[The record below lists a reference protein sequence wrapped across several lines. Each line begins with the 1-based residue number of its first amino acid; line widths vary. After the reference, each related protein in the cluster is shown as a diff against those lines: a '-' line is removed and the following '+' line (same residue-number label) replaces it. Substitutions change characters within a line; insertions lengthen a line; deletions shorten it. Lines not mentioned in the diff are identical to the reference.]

1 MHVQSLVWEDPVEE
15 GMATNSSI
23 PAWRIHW
30 SGGPGGLQ
38 FIELQRVG
46 HEGSDLS
53 HTHRQGTLQET
64 TEGYRE
70 DDFISI

>member
-15 GMATNSSI
+15 GVATNSSI

-46 HEGSDLS
+46 HEGSDLAAAAPVFHS
-53 HTHRQGTLQET
+53 MGVLK
-64 TEGYRE
+64 
-70 DDFISI
+70 DI

>member
-1 MHVQSLVWEDPVEE
+1 MQVQSLVWEDPVEE

-23 PAWRIHW
+23 PAWRIRW

-46 HEGSDLS
+46 HEGSELL
-53 HTHRQGTLQET
+53 HAHIGKEHCKKQ
-64 TEGYRE
+64 
-70 DDFISI
+70 